1 VPATVDF
8 VKQEKGLYQPKDAPV
23 LVTVP
28 EFAFLAVDGEGDP
41 NTSPRYTATL
51 SVLYVAAYTLK
62 FAVREAFG
70 VDYRVLPLEGLWW
83 SRHPVDFTGGD
94 KRDWQWT
101 LMIRQPVSVTEEQI
115 AAARDKAG
123 AKAGQLADRL
133 RLIVFEEGD
142 SAQILHRGPYAT
154 EAPTIARLHQFIA
167 ASGLR
172 PRGKHHEIY
181 LSDPNRTMPER
192 MRTVIRQPV
201 EPA

>member
-1 VPATVDF
+1 MPATVDF
-8 VKQEKGLYQPKDAPV
+8 LKQEKGLYQPKEAPV

-28 EFAFLAVDGEGDP
+28 EFAFLTVDGEGDP
-41 NTSPRYTATL
+41 NTSPQYAAAV
-51 SVLYVAAYTLK
+51 SVLYVAAYALK
-62 FAVREAFG
+62 FAVREALG

-133 RLIVFEEGD
+133 RLIAFEEGA

-154 EAPTIARLHQFIA
+154 EAPTIVRLHQFIA

-172 PRGKHHEIY
+172 PRDKHHEIY